1 MSFEYKNLL
10 LELLKGEE
18 ENYLLYQHKIL
29 KGLFT
34 KQRCGRPHDP
44 PACPRIFKSRHL
56 CNSGSC
62 KQCWDSAVKKHQE
75 VRDELDSKT
84 LVLA

>member
-10 LELLKGEE
+10 LELLKGEK

-34 KQRCGRPHDP
+34 KERCGRPHDP
-44 PACPRIFKSRHL
+44 PA
-56 CNSGSC
+56 
-62 KQCWDSAVKKHQE
+62 
-75 VRDELDSKT
+75 
-84 LVLA
+84 